1 VLIVLLLIVLI
12 GGGRKLLRGWR
23 ARGALGRLNETD
35 VTPEDVAAV
44 VEFGREGLMDLFRI
58 LGTAESAALRHA
70 AGQALAVLWA
80 RDELI
85 GEEEKALVRRGF
97 EVNWHARRRYPRALQ
112 EPIPIAVSYGVP
124 FLDVGTSAGSAV
136 AAANLEWSH
145 TILGARRAALETPS
159 PWTAGPIHAE
169 FTLIPG
175 DFTTD
180 GPHRLILKARV
191 RTAGL
196 TGAWELDLPQMPLS
210 FEFDPRLAVDALFT
224 LPDAARATAI
234 AAAIRLAPAEP
245 EPNHLATFL
254 DLNRTMALREPPGL
268 SITTPLPCDL
278 AHAMALELEGIPGRF
293 AAGAVILSGQGT
305 REGSSAASPRTF
317 SLGPI
322 APVPEDQLDHPG
334 RRRLRA
340 ILSPDAERGWGDP
353 EIRSIWPEEIVTDW
367 VEVEVVR
374 R

>member
-1 VLIVLLLIVLI
+1 
-12 GGGRKLLRGWR
+12 
-23 ARGALGRLNETD
+23 
-35 VTPEDVAAV
+35 
-44 VEFGREGLMDLFRI
+44 
-58 LGTAESAALRHA
+58 
-70 AGQALAVLWA
+70 
-80 RDELI
+80 
-85 GEEEKALVRRGF
+85 
-97 EVNWHARRRYPRALQ
+97 VNWHARRRYPRALR

-124 FLDVGTSAGSAV
+124 FLDVGAPAGSAV

-159 PWTAGPIHAE
+159 PWTAGPVRAE

-191 RTAGL
+191 RTTGL
-196 TGAWELDLPQMPLS
+196 TEAWELDLPQMPLS
-210 FEFDPRLAVDALFT
+210 FEFDPRLAADALFT
-224 LPDAARATAI
+224 LPDAARAAAI
-234 AAAIRLAPAEP
+234 AAGIRLAPAES
-245 EPNHLATFL
+245 EPNRLATFL

-305 REGSSAASPRTF
+305 REGVSATGPRTF
-317 SLGPI
+317 PLGPI
-322 APVPEDQLDHPG
+322 APVPEERLDHPG

-340 ILSPDAERGWGDP
+340 ILSPDADRGWGDP
-353 EIRSIWPEEIVTDW
+353 EVRSIWPEEIVTEW